1 MRYPF
6 TDVVMYTAPLAVAAV
21 AWLSATV
28 INVSC
33 GSIACKVSLFQIV
46 FENVPYVSNH
56 QKTHFRT
63 QIYNITQKT
72 EDALKKVYLYIL
84 FSTLVLAWK

>member
-6 TDVVMYTAPLAVAAV
+6 TDVVMYTAPLAIAVV

-33 GSIACKVSLFQIV
+33 GSVACKVRLTA
-46 FENVPYVSNH
+46 E
-56 QKTHFRT
+56 
-63 QIYNITQKT
+63 
-72 EDALKKVYLYIL
+72 
-84 FSTLVLAWK
+84 VLPQGSIPPEK